1 MERRSAMKRSPH
13 ANEKRMMDKTE
24 ARHRM
29 KDLACAAS
37 LARDAADSAPEAA
50 APDATEVAATES
62 PTVVHTPYGKAL
74 VHVDSHGADVRL
86 PSGATV
92 PVRA

>member
-37 LARDAADSAPEAA
+37 LARDAAESAPEAA
-50 APDATEVAATES
+50 APEG

-92 PVRA
+92 HVRA

>member
-1 MERRSAMKRSPH
+1 
-13 ANEKRMMDKTE
+13 MMDKTE

-37 LARDAADSAPEAA
+37 LARDAAESAPEAA
-50 APDATEVAATES
+50 APEAAAPEG

-74 VHVDSHGADVRL
+74 VHVDGEGADVEL

-92 PVRA
+92 HVRFGG